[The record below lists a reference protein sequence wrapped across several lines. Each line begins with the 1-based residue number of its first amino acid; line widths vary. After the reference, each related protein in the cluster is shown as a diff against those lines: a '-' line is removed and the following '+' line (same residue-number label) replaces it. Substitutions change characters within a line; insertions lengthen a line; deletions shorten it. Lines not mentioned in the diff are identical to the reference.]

1 MPMFHI
7 KKTHLK
13 MKPSPAR
20 TGRVSEV
27 LCPRVVRNSDNTFK
41 DVHLD
46 LLDTGKELRFV
57 DGIWLQN
64 HPASS
69 NTTELKV
76 DDLLKMR
83 GKMDRLEQENNLLQV
98 KVDILTDLLT
108 EKICE
113 EEDRERNRNPD
124 DL

>member
-1 MPMFHI
+1 M
-7 KKTHLK
+7 KKPHLK
-13 MKPSPAR
+13 VKPSPVR
-20 TGRVSEV
+20 TGRVSEG
-27 LCPRVVRNSDNTFK
+27 LCPRIVGNADNISK

-46 LLDTGKELRFV
+46 LLDNGKELRFV
-57 DGIWLQN
+57 DGIWLHN

-69 NTTELKV
+69 SNTAELKV
-76 DDLLKMR
+76 DDLLKLK

-113 EEDRERNRNPD
+113 EEDRERRGNVG